1 MLYLFMYTKNLLTR
15 NIANDIIFIIRMKG
29 EGFMKSAIRTMYSG
43 LMCMRFFAM
52 CMFSYAD
59 FSKKAFC

>member
-1 MLYLFMYTKNLLTR
+1 
-15 NIANDIIFIIRMKG
+15 
-29 EGFMKSAIRTMYSG
+29 MKSAIRTMYSG